1 MQKYTFGIYSLAGIK
16 FLDITTD
23 VDGVDMN
30 QSSIIQDLKTILTGH
45 PLTPEGTIIIT
56 QVDKSHDNNL
66 PKLIDAYKGMNM
78 PQLNALPS
86 LFLKEIGMDN
96 YYAITMNRQLD
107 TGETMALMNQ
117 LDSMQN
123 GRSLEEM
130 MKRDL
135 ELFGDLLANYQIHAN
150 DGLERIEIG
159 PKDKVKRICRYCH
172 KGIPDTQFDEVAHT
186 ISEGFGNKGIITN
199 DECDECNSYFG
210 QEVEPALIEYLDFF
224 RVFYG
229 VQGKKGKIHHKY
241 GGNYEMVK
249 TDDDNLKLDVVASDE
264 EIASMPAEKPGSLKL
279 KSHQAVAKQD
289 IYRSLVKYALGI
301 LQPEY
306 MSEFGNTVE
315 WLLGNRVIEKLPLVR
330 FEVSAQYNEQ
340 PTVAVMIRTS
350 GETTLPHAVSEIN
363 IMNIRFLIIIPMCDE
378 RDVPFLDNSYWD
390 KFVNVFKMY
399 GARNWQLQDFSE
411 KEKKVLTMN
420 VNFVEKR
427 L

>member
-1 MQKYTFGIYSLAGIK
+1 MQEYTFGIYSLASIK

-130 MKRDL
+130 MKRDH

-159 PKDKVKRICRYCH
+159 PKDKAKRICRYCH

-210 QEVEPALIEYLDFF
+210 KEVEPALIEYLDFF

-241 GGNYEMVK
+241 GGNYEMIK

-264 EIASMPAEKPGSLKL
+264 EIASMPAGKPGSLKL

-306 MSEFGNTVE
+306 MSEFGNTIE
-315 WLLGNRVIEKLPLVR
+315 WLRGNKVIDRLPLVR
-330 FEVSAQYNEQ
+330 LEISAQHNEQ

-350 GETTLPHAVSEIN
+350 GDTALPYAVSEIN

-378 RDVPFLDNSYWD
+378 RDIPFLDNNYWD
-390 KFVNVFKMY
+390 KFKNVFKMY

-427 L
+427 

>member
-23 VDGVDMN
+23 VDGVDMS
-30 QSSIIQDLKTILTGH
+30 QSSIIQDLKAILTGH
-45 PLTPEGTIIIT
+45 PLTLEGTIIIT
-56 QVDKSHDNNL
+56 QVDKSHENNL

-350 GETTLPHAVSEIN
+350 GETTLPLAVSEIN

-399 GARNWQLQDFSE
+399 RARNWQLQDFSE
-411 KEKKVLTMN
+411 KAKKVLTMN

>member
-1 MQKYTFGIYSLAGIK
+1 MQKYTIGIYSLAGIK
-16 FLDITTD
+16 FLDISTD

-30 QSSIIQDLKTILTGH
+30 QSAIIQDLKAIITGN
-45 PLTPEGTIIIT
+45 PLTPEGTIVIT
-56 QVDKSHDNNL
+56 QVDKSHEKNL
-66 PKLIDAYKGMNM
+66 PKLIDAYKM

-86 LFLKEIGMDN
+86 LFMKEIGMDN
-96 YYAITMNRQLD
+96 YYAITTNRQLN
-107 TGETMALMNQ
+107 TVETMALMNQ

-130 MKRDL
+130 MKRDHD
-135 ELFGDLLANYQIHAN
+135 LFGNLLANYQIYAN
-150 DGLERIEIG
+150 DGSERVEIG
-159 PKDKVKRICRYCH
+159 PKEKAKRVCRYCH
-172 KGIPDTQFDEVAHT
+172 KGIPDTKFDEVAHT

-199 DECDECNSYFG
+199 DECDACNGYFG
-210 QEVEPALIEYLDFF
+210 KEVEPALIEYLDFF

-249 TDDDNLKLDVVASDE
+249 EDDGSLKLDVVASDE
-264 EIASMPAEKPGSLKL
+264 EIASMPTEEPGPLKL

-301 LQPEY
+301 LQPEL
-306 MSEFGNTVE
+306 MGEFSNTIE
-315 WLLGNRVIEKLPLVR
+315 WLRGNKDIDRLPLIR
-330 FEVSAQYNEQ
+330 LEVSADYNEQ

-350 GETTLPHAVSEIN
+350 GNTELPYAVSEIN
-363 IMNIRFLIIIPMCDE
+363 IMNIRFLIIIPTCDE
-378 RDVPFLDNSYWD
+378 RDKPFLDNNYWD

>member
-1 MQKYTFGIYSLAGIK
+1 MQKYTIGIYSLVDIK

-30 QSSIIQDLKTILTGH
+30 QSAIIQDLKFVLTGH
-45 PLTPEGTIIIT
+45 PQTPEGTIVIT
-56 QVDKSHDNNL
+56 QVDSSHVNYL

-78 PQLNALPS
+78 PQLNALPL
-86 LFLKEIGMDN
+86 LFTKVIGMDN
-96 YYAITMNRQLD
+96 YYAITLNRQLD
-107 TGETMALMNQ
+107 TVETMALMNQ

-130 MKRDL
+130 MKRDHD
-135 ELFGDLLANYQIHAN
+135 LFDDLLANYQIHAN
-150 DGLERIEIG
+150 DGSGRVEIG
-159 PKDKVKRICRYCH
+159 PKNKAMRICRYCH
-172 KGIPDTQFDEVAHT
+172 KGIPDTKFDEVAHT

-199 DECDECNSYFG
+199 DECDACNGYFG

-229 VQGKKGKIHHKY
+229 VQGKNGKIHHKY

-249 TDDDNLKLDVVASDE
+249 EDDGNLKLDVVVSDE
-264 EIASMPAEKPGSLKL
+264 KIASMPAEKLGPLIL
-279 KSHQAVAKQD
+279 KSHRAVAKQD

-301 LQPEY
+301 LQPEL
-306 MSEFGNTVE
+306 MGEFANTIE
-315 WLLGNRVIEKLPLVR
+315 WLLGNKVIDKLPLAR
-330 FEVSAQYNEQ
+330 LEVTAQYKEQ
-340 PTVAVMIRTS
+340 PAVAVMIRTS
-350 GETTLPHAVSEIN
+350 GETTLPYAVSEIH
-363 IMNIRFLIIIPMCDE
+363 IMNNRFLIIIPMCDE

-420 VNFVEKR
+420 VNFAEKR
-427 L
+427 

>member
-1 MQKYTFGIYSLAGIK
+1 MQKYTIGIYSIADIK

-23 VDGVDMN
+23 VDGVDLN
-30 QSSIIQDLKTILTGH
+30 QSSIIRDLKAILTGH
-45 PLTPEGTIIIT
+45 PLTPEGAIIIT

-86 LFLKEIGMDN
+86 LFMKEIGMGN
-96 YYAITMNRQLD
+96 YYAITLNRQLD
-107 TGETMALMNQ
+107 NVETMALMNQ

-123 GRSLEEM
+123 GRSYKEM
-130 MKRDL
+130 MKRDHD
-135 ELFGDLLANYQIHAN
+135 LFGDLLANYQIHAN
-150 DGLERIEIG
+150 DGSGRVEIG
-159 PKDKVKRICRYCH
+159 PKDKTKRICRYCH
-172 KGIPDTQFDEVAHT
+172 KGIPDTKFDEVAHT

-199 DECDECNSYFG
+199 DECDACNGYFG

-264 EIASMPAEKPGSLKL
+264 EIAFMPAEKPGPLKL

-301 LQPEY
+301 LQPGAID
-306 MSEFGNTVE
+306 EFANTIE
-315 WLLGNRVIEKLPLVR
+315 WLRGNKDIDRLPLVR
-330 FEVSAQYNEQ
+330 LEISAQYNEQ

-350 GETTLPHAVSEIN
+350 GDIALPYAVSEIN

-420 VNFVEKR
+420 VNFVEKS
-427 L
+427 